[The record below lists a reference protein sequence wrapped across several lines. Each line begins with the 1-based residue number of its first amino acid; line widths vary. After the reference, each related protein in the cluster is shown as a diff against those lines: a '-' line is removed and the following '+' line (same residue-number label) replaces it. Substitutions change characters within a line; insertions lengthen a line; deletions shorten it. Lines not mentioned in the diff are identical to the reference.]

1 MSVYSDFQKMWGSR
15 YGSLSNFVE
24 WDQDVRASLQKHREK
39 IEELTKELEEERQY
53 CEYLE
58 RLLKEKSAVCMGGD
72 DDQHNDVEKNDDS
85 KENVSFLFID
95 LR

>member
-39 IEELTKELEEERQY
+39 IDELTKELEEERQY

-72 DDQHNDVEKNDDS
+72 DDDQDNDVEKNDDS
-85 KENVSFLFID
+85 KENVSF
-95 LR
+95 